1 MASQAE
7 VDLIV
12 NATGA
17 LARLEGDL
25 RNIVRTA
32 QAGAPDIDLNAVLG
46 VAETVRDIDRQLRQA
61 IGIAQAS
68 APDIHIHVDI
78 DDASLRQADD
88 STRHFTSTILG
99 VLGPLGSFTGS
110 LGSAGLAAGALPG
123 LLAGIATS
131 VESIAP
137 AAAVGVSAL
146 LTLKLATGAL
156 KIGMMGVSDAIKDA
170 FDPETKPEDLAKELD
185 RLAPSARAFV
195 LELAGMKSEFRAL
208 QIKVQQEL
216 FRGLDDSVQALA
228 KNGLPAV
235 RRGLTDAAKTLNDM
249 GQGAAKA
256 ATELADN
263 GMLGQALR
271 SSNKSLR
278 SLVDIP
284 GQAVS
289 AFGAL
294 AVAAGPSLERIAT
307 AVAGVADRASKSLS
321 KAFVSGDLEDAI
333 DAAVDVIVQLGRVAK
348 NVFGTLSNIMNAAS
362 SDGSGLF
369 DTLETITGA
378 LKDATGTKEFQAAI
392 GALSDTFGEI
402 AKVAAPLLIQA
413 IKILG
418 PVIEELAGPA
428 QKLIDVLGEQFG
440 RILTELGPVLLSLA
454 GAVGDIVIALLP
466 FVELAGD
473 LIVAILPAL
482 VPLFQTLSDQA
493 VLLAPLIKEL
503 AENFGDQLVP
513 ILESLTPILEEIL
526 PQFVKFAEEIIPV
539 LLETLEELSPSL
551 ADLAQ
556 SFADLLVAAAPLL
569 AKFIEFEA
577 FLLEKLLPIL
587 APIAAEIMDKLVWA
601 LGQLNDFIREYA
613 IPTLKLISQ
622 LLEGDFSGAMETA
635 SGIAASTLTDMQG
648 AWQFFKDKVSGII
661 ADFAVYVVAAG
672 RSLIDD
678 FQAAIGRGIGRA
690 IEWFFGLPGRIRSA
704 LPSASSILYS
714 AGGDII
720 SGLIAG
726 INSMIPSLISKLAS
740 ITSSLPD
747 WKGPE
752 DLDKRILIPA
762 GRAVMSGFTKGISDS
777 VPALRAELAGI
788 TSSLPGLLTAPVS
801 ADFGFRGLIAAA
813 PPLVTVNIGNQ
824 VLDQYVTTRI
834 DTINRGN
841 DRVEAQGTRF

>member
-17 LARLEGDL
+17 LSQLEGDL
-25 RNIVRTA
+25 RNIVLAA
-32 QAGAPDIDLNAVLG
+32 QNGAPDIDLNAVLG
-46 VAETVRDIDRQLRQA
+46 VADTVRDIDRQLRQA

-68 APDIHIHVDI
+68 APDIHINVDI

-88 STRHFTSTILG
+88 STRRFTSTILG
-99 VLGPLGSFTGS
+99 ALGPLASFAGS

-156 KIGMMGVSDAIKDA
+156 KIGMTGVSDAIKDA
-170 FDPETKPEDLAKELD
+170 FDPETKPEDLAKEID
-185 RLAPSARAFV
+185 KLAPSAQKFV
-195 LELAGMKSEFRAL
+195 LTLAGMKDEFRSL
-208 QIKVQQEL
+208 QLGVQQEL
-216 FRGLDDSVQALA
+216 FRGLSKSLQALA
-228 KNGLPAV
+228 KEALPPV
-235 RRGLTDAAKTLNDM
+235 RKGLTDAAKTLNDM

-321 KAFVSGDLEDAI
+321 KAFVSGDLEKAI
-333 DAAVDVIVQLGRVAK
+333 DTAVDVIVQLGRVAK
-348 NVFGTLSNIMNAAS
+348 NVFGTLGNIMDAAS
-362 SDGSGLF
+362 SNGSGLF

-402 AKVAAPLLIQA
+402 AKVAAPLLVQA
-413 IKILG
+413 MKILG

-482 VPLFQTLSDQA
+482 VPLFQTMSDQA

-526 PQFVKFAEEIIPV
+526 PQFIKFAEEIIPV
-539 LLETLEELSPSL
+539 LLDALEDLSPSF
-551 ADLAQ
+551 ADLAD
-556 SFADLLVAAAPLL
+556 SFADLLVQAAPLV
-569 AKFIEFEA
+569 AKFIELQA

-587 APIAAEIMDKLVWA
+587 APLAQEIMDKLVWA
-601 LGQLNDFIREYA
+601 LGKLNDFIREYV
-613 IPTLKLISQ
+613 IPGLKLIDQ

-635 SGIAASTLTDMQG
+635 RGITVNVLSDMGG
-648 AWQFFKDKVSGII
+648 AWQFFKDQASKII
-661 ADFAVYVVAAG
+661 ANFAVYVVAAG

-690 IEWFFGLPGRIRSA
+690 VEWFFGLPGRIRSA

-762 GRAVMSGFTKGISDS
+762 GRAVMSGFTKGIADS

-788 TSSLPGLLTAPVS
+788 TSSLPGLLASPVS

-813 PPLVTVNIGNQ
+813 PPLVTVTIGNE
-824 VLDQYVTTRI
+824 VVDQYVTTRI

-841 DRVEAQGTRF
+841 DRVLAQGTRF